1 MIRNEKLEE
10 SLPSTRI
17 IFRTT
22 MMEISRPRQV
32 CALQDAFIDDDG
44 LAVVYEISV
53 RHRRVRGEPNH
64 VTAEVLL
71 MAHAARPI
79 KGSPERSM
87 LVVVSQIDARLVSIM
102 HFTRP
107 PQISPT

>member
-1 MIRNEKLEE
+1 
-10 SLPSTRI
+10 
-17 IFRTT
+17 
-22 MMEISRPRQV
+22 
-32 CALQDAFIDDDG
+32 LQDAFIDDDG

-53 RHRRVRGEPNH
+53 RHRRVRGEPNY

-87 LVVVSQIDARLVSIM
+87 LVVVSQIDARSRSSWLTGMLSNNETMFGGTDVL
-102 HFTRP
+102 HEVRW
-107 PQISPT
+107 